1 MLGTGMPEA
10 SYHRRQAETLVRLA
24 QSTTDQATARQLM
37 LLAAEHTAF
46 ADANAS
52 VSEET
57 DIEGPLVADSPTARQ
72 QKTRE
77 QLRELLMDQCAA
89 VGLPVINVIVR
100 RIAECDWTATPMAP
114 RRKLAEIQGHFGAI
128 VTDLRARYALR
139 QE

>member
-1 MLGTGMPEA
+1 MPEA

-24 QSTTDQATARQLM
+24 QSTTDLATARQLM

-46 ADANAS
+46 ADADAIAT
-52 VSEET
+52 EEP
-57 DIEGPLVADSPTARQ
+57 DIEGPPFAGTPAGRQ

-89 VGLPVINVIVR
+89 VGLPIINVIVR

-114 RRKLAEIQGHFGAI
+114 RRKLTEIEGQFGAI
-128 VTDLRARYALR
+128 VTELRARYALR